1 MFTTPVKIINAD
13 FDIKEIEKSLK
24 KNLHKADIVGI
35 ESRDDYYYKVNFDF
49 ANISEKLIEYSK
61 SFLTELGMNDE
72 LEIDVWGNY
81 YPGICVCGKHNHLR
95 RNVVLSGILYVK
107 PDSGITRFFDPMAEW
122 HDQFGYWNIRKG
134 INEYSPIPNVLIL
147 FPPYLVHDVVMLS
160 NRERITVAFDVK
172 AK

>member
-72 LEIDVWGNY
+72 LEIDV
-81 YPGICVCGKHNHLR
+81 
-95 RNVVLSGILYVK
+95 
-107 PDSGITRFFDPMAEW
+107 
-122 HDQFGYWNIRKG
+122 
-134 INEYSPIPNVLIL
+134 
-147 FPPYLVHDVVMLS
+147 
-160 NRERITVAFDVK
+160 
-172 AK
+172 

>member
-107 PDSGITRFFDPMAEW
+107 PDS
-122 HDQFGYWNIRKG
+122 RKG